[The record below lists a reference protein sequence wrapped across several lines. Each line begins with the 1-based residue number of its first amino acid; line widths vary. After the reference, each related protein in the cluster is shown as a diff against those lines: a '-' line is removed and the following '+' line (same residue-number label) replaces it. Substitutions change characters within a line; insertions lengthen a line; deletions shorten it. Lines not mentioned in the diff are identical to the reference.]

1 MRVLVDVGQQK
12 KKHDLKHACMERL
25 GAELNVVPLPVGDYV
40 LVDEKVE
47 DVLNRKKHRGIDV
60 KKMDLL
66 GSYKVSV
73 DTKRDIAEI
82 IGNICG
88 LQHDR
93 FRDEVILAQRNQI
106 KLYILVE
113 NADGVS
119 TLDDLD
125 AWENPRARMKKW
137 IREANGSSKQVLVS
151 PNATKGTTLAK
162 AMRTMQKEYGVQ
174 FLFCRPEDA
183 GKKILELLG
192 AAEQVGGK
200 GAWEEGISG

>member
-1 MRVLVDVGQQK
+1 MKILVDTGQQK

-60 KKMDLL
+60 KKLDLL

-88 LQHDR
+88 PQHDR

-106 KLYILVE
+106 KLYVLVE

-119 TLDDLD
+119 TLADLD
-125 AWENPRARMKKW
+125 RWENPRAKMKKW
-137 IREANGSSKQVLVS
+137 IRGEDGSRKQVPVS
-151 PNATKGTTLAK
+151 PNATKGSTLAK
-162 AMRTMQKEYGVQ
+162 AMRTMQEEYDVR
-174 FLFCRPEDA
+174 FLFCRPEET
-183 GKKILELLG
+183 GREILELVG
-192 AAEQVGGK
+192 AMENGK
-200 GAWEEGISG
+200 KEK

>member
-1 MRVLVDVGQQK
+1 MKILVDTGQQK

-88 LQHDR
+88 QQHDR

-106 KLYILVE
+106 KLYVLVE

-119 TLDDLD
+119 TLADLD
-125 AWENPRARMKKW
+125 RWENPRAKMKKW
-137 IREANGSSKQVLVS
+137 IREADGSRKQVFVS
-151 PNATKGTTLAK
+151 PKATKGTSLAK
-162 AMRTMQKEYGVQ
+162 AMRTMQEEYGVQ
-174 FLFCRPEDA
+174 FLFCRPEET
-183 GKKILELLG
+183 GRKILDLLG
-192 AAEQVGGK
+192 AMEDGK
-200 GAWEEGISG
+200 KEN

>member
-1 MRVLVDVGQQK
+1 MKILVDTGQQK

-60 KKMDLL
+60 KKLDLL

-88 LQHDR
+88 PQHDR

-106 KLYILVE
+106 KLYVLVE

-119 TLDDLD
+119 TLADLNR
-125 AWENPRARMKKW
+125 WENPRTKMKKW
-137 IREANGSSKQVLVS
+137 IRGADGSRKQVAVS
-151 PNATKGTTLAK
+151 PNATKGSTLAK
-162 AMRTMQKEYGVQ
+162 AMRTMQEEYGVQ
-174 FLFCRPEDA
+174 FLFCRPEET
-183 GKKILELLG
+183 GRKILDLLG
-192 AAEQVGGK
+192 AMEDGK
-200 GAWEEGISG
+200 KEN